1 MATTRKSTWY
11 GETFFISFFTPST
24 NLFHSDFSYHHGLPP
39 NNFIFLT
46 LKSLLTYSSHFHFPS
61 FFSSHSLT
69 SILLFLAIC
78 YSLSLNDGIIYR
90 YICSNKALSVLT
102 FLYVTLGI
110 CVCILFNYI
119 SFLLPFMSFSYIFT
133 CILKRIFYISILIC
147 SHN

>member
-1 MATTRKSTWY
+1 MEKHSLY
-11 GETFFISFFTPST
+11 PFLLQVPIFFIQILVIIMVYLQITS
-24 NLFHSDFSYHHGLPP
+24 L
-39 NNFIFLT
+39 FLT

-69 SILLFLAIC
+69 SILLFLVIC

>member
-1 MATTRKSTWY
+1 MWY
-11 GETFFISFFTPST
+11 GETFSISFLLQVPIFFIQILVIMMVYLQITSY
-24 NLFHSDFSYHHGLPP
+24 FSS
-39 NNFIFLT
+39 

-69 SILLFLAIC
+69 YILLFLVIC
-78 YSLSLNDGIIYR
+78 YSLSLHDGIIYI
-90 YICSNKALSVLT
+90 YICSNNALSVLT

-110 CVCILFNYI
+110 CVRILLFNCV